1 MTPRA
6 SGAPGARGAPGA
18 IVALL
23 AAFAASCGAHLTK
36 LPSGPGV
43 PVSAQDAA
51 AALAQATGGCRAVRT
66 LTAEIAVSGSAG
78 GHRLRGRL
86 SAGVAAPAS
95 VRLEAV
101 APFGPPL
108 FIFVATG
115 DDAGLLLP
123 RDGRVLEHGRADQV
137 LDAVA
142 GVPLGAADL
151 EATLTGCVPSPESA
165 IVQARQIGD
174 AWQIVTR
181 GPDDELYLH
190 RDAAAQP
197 WRLVAVVRRVGDRAW
212 RADYRDHRN
221 GLPLTVRIASAGA
234 AERSSGGTTGAAAF
248 DLQLVLSQVE
258 MNAALGEDAF
268 KIQIPKSATPIG
280 LDELRRSGPLA
291 PRAHGQ

>member
-1 MTPRA
+1 MTRRPV
-6 SGAPGARGAPGA
+6 
-18 IVALL
+18 VALV

-51 AALAQATGGCRAVRT
+51 AALAQATAACRAVRT
-66 LTAEIAVSGSAG
+66 LTAEVAVSGSAA

-86 SAGVAAPAS
+86 SAGIAAPAS

-123 RDGRVLEHGRADQV
+123 RDGRVLEHGRPEQV

-151 EATLTGCVPSPESA
+151 EATLTGCATSPESA
-165 IVQARQIGD
+165 AVQARQVGD

-181 GPDDELYLH
+181 GRDDELYLH
-190 RDAAAQP
+190 RDAAARP
-197 WRLVAVVRRVGDRAW
+197 WRLVAVVRRVGDRTW
-212 RADYRDHRN
+212 RAEYRDHRN
-221 GLPLTVRIASAGA
+221 GLPITVRVASVGA
-234 AERSSGGTTGAAAF
+234 PERSSHGTAGAAAF

-258 MNAALGEDAF
+258 TNVALGEDAF
-268 KIQIPKSATPIG
+268 KIQTPKSATPIE

-291 PRAHGQ
+291 PRADGK

>member
-1 MTPRA
+1 MTPRVPA
-6 SGAPGARGAPGA
+6 APGAPGAPGA

-23 AAFAASCGAHLTK
+23 AALAASCGAHLTK

-43 PVSAQDAA
+43 PVSALDAA
-51 AALAQATGGCRAVRT
+51 AALAQATATCRAVRT

-86 SAGVAAPAS
+86 AAGVAAPAS

-108 FIFVATG
+108 FIFVAMG
-115 DDAGLLLP
+115 DDAALLLP

-151 EATLTGCVPSPESA
+151 EAALTGCASSPQSA
-165 IVQARQIGD
+165 DVQARQVGD

-181 GPDDELYLH
+181 GPDDEFYLH

-212 RADYRDHRN
+212 RAEYRDHRS
-221 GLPLTVRIASAGA
+221 GLPLTVRVASVDATG
-234 AERSSGGTTGAAAF
+234 RSSNGRTGAVAF
-248 DLQLVLSQVE
+248 DLHLVLSQVE
-258 MNAALGEDAF
+258 TNVTLGEDAF
-268 KIQIPKSATPIG
+268 KIQIPTSATPIG

-291 PRAHGQ
+291 PRPDGK

>member
-6 SGAPGARGAPGA
+6 PGAPGAV
-18 IVALL
+18 VALL
-23 AAFAASCGAHLTK
+23 AALAASCGAHVTK

-51 AALAQATGGCRAVRT
+51 AALAQATAVCRTVRT

-86 SAGVAAPAS
+86 SAGVAVPAS

-115 DDAGLLLP
+115 DDAMLLLP
-123 RDGRVLEHGRADQV
+123 RDGRVLEHGRPDRV

-151 EATLTGCVPSPESA
+151 EATLTGCASSVEGA
-165 IVQARQIGD
+165 AVQGRQLGD

-190 RDAAAQP
+190 RDAAAGP
-197 WRLVAVVRRVGDRAW
+197 WRLVSAVRRAGGDRAW

-221 GLPLTVRIASAGA
+221 GLPLTVRVSSAGA
-234 AERSSGGTTGAAAF
+234 SEPPSSNGRTGAAF

-258 MNAALGEDAF
+258 TNVTLGADAF
-268 KIQIPKSATPIG
+268 TIQIPKSAVPIG

-291 PRAHGQ
+291 PRADAK